1 MGKKI
6 LNKSGNSLKKK
17 NVKADGLK
25 SLKMILGGWEKGKGQ
40 QIPSMR
46 ECE

>member
-1 MGKKI
+1 MIIIKKEVQNGKKI

-25 SLKMILGGWEKGKGQ
+25 SLKMILGG
-40 QIPSMR
+40 
-46 ECE
+46 